1 MRTKVHKWGSA
12 LLLAVVMTAGLS
24 SCIKEE
30 ALNSECDIT
39 QVSLHVDN
47 PQNTF
52 YQLTDTLQTVLST
65 DSVIT
70 FDVRRDHDADLS
82 TLTPA
87 LQVTQGAKVVMT
99 SSNVDKDMGGV
110 WNYRVTSE
118 DGIWHRDYK
127 VAIRPVARMTNDTV
141 KFDFEHYELEPK
153 GHYYVW
159 HILRN
164 DGSNAGEWANGN
176 PGFNLSIGS
185 AKPDEYPTTP
195 LTNGYDGAA
204 VKLTTRSTGPFG
216 EMVNKRIAAGNL
228 FIGTF
233 DMKSA
238 LNDAM
243 KATHFGQVFDRQ
255 PMTLT
260 GYYTY
265 QPGTTFQDSKGNA
278 VADRTDQAAIYA
290 VLYRNHD
297 DKGNAVTLYG
307 DNVKT
312 SPLII
317 AIADMGM
324 VKPAKEWTP
333 FSIDFKYLS
342 DIDLDLLKQRGYSLT
357 IVFSSSADGDQF
369 EGAIG
374 STLCVDKVRLV
385 CKKEE

>member
-1 MRTKVHKWGSA
+1 MKSYYSIFSLFFAPLLFGS
-12 LLLAVVMTAGLS
+12 
-24 SCIKEE
+24 CFKEE
-30 ALNSECDIT
+30 PLNSECDIM

-70 FDVRRDHDADLS
+70 FYVRRDHEGDLS
-82 TLTPA
+82 LLKPV
-87 LQVTQGAKVVMT
+87 LQVTQGAKAVMT
-99 SSNVDKDMGGV
+99 SNNIDRDNGGV

-118 DGIWHRDYK
+118 DGMWHRDYK
-127 VAIRPVARMTNDTV
+127 VAVKPVVRMTNDTV

-159 HILRN
+159 HILHN
-164 DGSNAGEWANGN
+164 DGTSAGGWDNGN
-176 PGFNLSIGS
+176 QGFYLSMSS
-185 AKPDEYPTTP
+185 ANPDEYPTTP
-195 LTNGYDGAA
+195 LVNGYDGAA

-216 EMVNKRIAAGNL
+216 AMVNKRIAAGNL

-233 DMKSA
+233 DIESA
-238 LNDAM
+238 LSDPM
-243 KATHFGQVFDRQ
+243 KATQFGQVFDRQ
-255 PMTLT
+255 PITLT

-265 QPGTTFQDSKGNA
+265 QPGKDFQDPKGNT

-312 SPLII
+312 SPQIV

-324 VKPAKEWTP
+324 VTPKKEWTP
-333 FSIDFKYLS
+333 FSINFNYLS
-342 DIDLDLLKQRGYSLT
+342 DLDLDLLKKRGYSLT
-357 IVFSSSADGDQF
+357 IVFSSSADGDRF

-374 STLCVDKVRLV
+374 STLCIDKVRLV
-385 CKKEE
+385 CQKEQ

>member
-1 MRTKVHKWGSA
+1 MRTNVHKWGSA

-82 TLTPA
+82 MLTPA

-164 DGSNAGEWANGN
+164 DGTSAGDWANGN
-176 PGFNLSIGS
+176 PGFNLSMGS

-204 VKLTTRSTGPFG
+204 VKLTTCSTGPFG
-216 EMVNKRIAAGNL
+216 AMVNKRIAAGNL

-238 LNDAM
+238 LTDAM

-265 QPGTTFQDSKGNA
+265 QPGTTFQDPKGNA